1 MMRYE
6 KHRMEN
12 GIDIVYN
19 EIDEEINNIEKVE
32 FENIEND
39 YQDLVKFVDAILEQS
54 DEVKLLSFWQDEN
67 SPVIKNEKF
76 VMRSDLKI
84 DDIIF
89 LKDNELLTIFA
100 D

>member
-1 MMRYE
+1 M
-6 KHRMEN
+6 
-12 GIDIVYN
+12 
-19 EIDEEINNIEKVE
+19 
-32 FENIEND
+32 
-39 YQDLVKFVDAILEQS
+39 DLILEQS

-67 SPVIKNEKF
+67 SPVVKNEKF